1 MRPYLANWPKDITA
15 AKTGPVYHQAVWK
28 GWWDFGCGSIGARH
42 LRNLKQEGARVALF
56 GAGHLAVKFLN
67 LLGLGDLV
75 HCVVDDDPN
84 KLGLRLPGSGLPI
97 RPSSALLDENI
108 DTCLLCLSPESER
121 KVIAGQHRFLNN
133 GGRFRSIFALSPI
146 ALVGALP

>member
-1 MRPYLANWPKDITA
+1 LPLSYDAVASECARA
-15 AKTGPVYHQAVWK
+15 AQY
-28 GWWDFGCGSIGARH
+28 GCQFIETRARIREH